1 MSKSIEVRTATSS
14 DANDTAAIYLESRKQ
29 LVAFAPVVHS
39 DEEVHSWIKEQLIPS
54 GRVLVAEVDGNLVG
68 MCSLSEAEEVDWI
81 DNLYLKPSEVRKGI
95 GTALLREALARVGR
109 PCRLYTFQENR
120 AARQFYEKQGFEAI
134 EFSDGSTNEENVPDV
149 LYELV

>member
-1 MSKSIEVRTATSS
+1 MSKSIEVRTAKSG
-14 DANDTAAIYLESRKQ
+14 DANDTAAIYLESRKE

-54 GRVLVAEVDGNLVG
+54 GGVLVAELKGKLVG

-134 EFSDGSTNEENVPDV
+134 EFSDGSANEENVPDV

>member
-1 MSKSIEVRTATSS
+1 MKV
-14 DANDTAAIYLESRKQ
+14 NPKNL
-29 LVAFAPVVHS
+29 LFA
-39 DEEVHSWIKEQLIPS
+39 
-54 GRVLVAEVDGNLVG
+54 VLTT
-68 MCSLSEAEEVDWI
+68 
-81 DNLYLKPSEVRKGI
+81 

-134 EFSDGSTNEENVPDV
+134 EFTDGSANEENVPDV